1 MTNLKP
7 VLKKAAM
14 GTFLIVIFAMIN
26 INLVTPNFVISVAI
40 IFLPIFGFLSKGFP
54 LFTTAL
60 FSSIGVVILRILLYL
75 YEYQTVSG
83 VLANCVPEMAFY
95 IVYGLLLR
103 LYFVKHANYS
113 NRYRNFIPLVI
124 IDIASNTAELFIRLD
139 FNAFMPHV
147 LLGLFIVAILRSLLS
162 LVVLASLEHYGILVI
177 KRDDAIRYRQLLIM
191 SSNLNSEIFWLKKS
205 AALIERTVSDAFSLY
220 NELEKIPEAKAYGKT
235 AMGIAKDIHEVKK
248 EYILITR
255 GIEKA
260 LLNTNLNVGME
271 FKDICNILDK
281 SLISGSDKNIKL
293 FIEYDHNFYTT
304 KHYYLM
310 SVLHNLI
317 SNSIDAAGDEAGNIW
332 LRETSD
338 GEFFILTVADDC
350 GGVDE
355 DYIDRIFTPGF
366 SNKINEDTGEINRG
380 LGLPIVKEIVEENF
394 SGKLEME
401 SADGHTKFTLKLP
414 IKILEG

>member
-1 MTNLKP
+1 MTNLKHI
-7 VLKKAAM
+7 LKKAAM
-14 GTFLIVIFAMIN
+14 GTSLIVISAMIN

-40 IFLPIFGFLSKGFP
+40 ILLPVFAFLSKNFP
-54 LFTTAL
+54 ILTTAF

-75 YEYQTVSG
+75 YEYQTFSG

-95 IVYGLLLR
+95 IVYGLLLK
-103 LYFVKHANYS
+103 LYFIKHANY
-113 NRYRNFIPLVI
+113 NDRYKNFIPLVL
-124 IDIASNTAELFIRLD
+124 IDVISNTVELFIRLD
-139 FNAFMPHV
+139 SNAFLLHV

-162 LVVLASLEHYGILVI
+162 LTVLASLERYGILVI

-191 SSNLNSEIFWLKKS
+191 SSNLNSEMFWLKKS

-271 FKDICNILDK
+271 FKDICAILNK
-281 SLISGSDKNIKL
+281 SLIASSDKNINIS
-293 FIEYDHNFYTT
+293 IEYDRNFYTT

-317 SNSIDAAGDEAGNIW
+317 SNSIEAAEDTGRNIW
-332 LRETSD
+332 LKETAD
-338 GEFFILTVADDC
+338 DKFFILTVEDNC
-350 GGVDE
+350 GGVDKE
-355 DYIDRIFTPGF
+355 YIDKIFTPGF
-366 SNKINEDTGEINRG
+366 SSKINDDTGEINRG

-394 SGKLEME
+394 SGQLEME
-401 SADGHTKFTLKLP
+401 STDGHTIFTLKLP